1 MAMRAAPI
9 LTIAVPGVIQ
19 AAPALACTRA
29 GRWLFPALTRIPDA
43 HAVAL
48 TFDDGPDASLDLFL
62 SALNRA
68 GARATFFLV
77 AEQVRRYP
85 HAPREII
92 AAGHEVAVHGFTHRG
107 HLRRWPWD
115 VAEDLRRARATIE
128 DAAGCET
135 RLYRPPYGLF
145 SAGSWFEAGR
155 QGWHRVLWNRWGK
168 DWEATATPQR
178 IAAEIGYPRAGDILL
193 LHDSDRYSAPGS
205 WRNTLAALPLIFDR
219 LARAGLQARTV
230 SELLHSARS

>member
-1 MAMRAAPI
+1 MRVALMITLAA
-9 LTIAVPGVIQ
+9 PGVIQ

-29 GRWLFPALTRIPDA
+29 GRWIFPAITRVA
-43 HAVAL
+43 HARAVAL

-62 SALNRA
+62 AALDRA

-77 AEQVRRYP
+77 GEQVLRYP
-85 HAPREII
+85 DAPRAII
-92 AAGHEVAVHGFTHRG
+92 SAGHEVAVHGFTHRG
-107 HLRRWPWD
+107 HLRRFPWE
-115 VAEDLRRARATIE
+115 VARDLQRARDTIE

-145 SAGSWFEAGR
+145 SMGSWCEAGR

-168 DWEATATPQR
+168 DWEASATPER
-178 IAAEIGYPRAGDILL
+178 IAAEIGCPRAGDILL

-205 WRNTLAALPLIFDR
+205 WRNTLAALPIIFDR
-219 LARAGLQARTV
+219 LASAGLQARTV
-230 SELLHSARS
+230 SELLRSTES